1 MQRNIN
7 NCVNFNLQ
15 YFVQNLES
23 YMSVD
28 VKKSVSERIKT
39 VAAGLTEQANG
50 QLCGNTYRRVCCK
63 LKKRTKLILR
73 IFFFKTC
80 IYTEHQWCLPSLFYR
95 TLGWSIGT
103 DLCLYV
109 E

>member
-1 MQRNIN
+1 MQRNSN

-28 VKKSVSERIKT
+28 VKKSVSERTKT

-63 LKKRTKLILR
+63 LKKRTKLILSNFSLR
-73 IFFFKTC
+73 L
-80 IYTEHQWCLPSLFYR
+80 IYILNTSGVCHRVLQNPWMEYWDCLL
-95 TLGWSIGT
+95 LG
-103 DLCLYV
+103 C
-109 E
+109 